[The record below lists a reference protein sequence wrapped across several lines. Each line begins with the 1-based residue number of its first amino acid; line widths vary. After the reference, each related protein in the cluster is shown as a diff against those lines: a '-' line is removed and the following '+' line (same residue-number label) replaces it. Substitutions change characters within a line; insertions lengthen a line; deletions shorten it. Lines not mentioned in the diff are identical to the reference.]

1 MTTALVKFENS
12 TIQELNRR
20 LANQQYHF
28 KSYDDLRNVDSSCRH
43 YVTTIAEHVI
53 TDYLETT
60 RGDIIDQL
68 ITEFNMQN
76 VSPYLKIK
84 LVQIRSA
91 LIEKYISA

>member
-1 MTTALVKFENS
+1 MTTALGKFENS
-12 TIQELNRR
+12 TIQELNKR

-60 RGDIIDQL
+60 RDDLIDQL
-68 ITEFNMQN
+68 ISELNMQD
-76 VSPYLKIK
+76 VSPYIKIR
-84 LVQIRSA
+84 LVQIRQS